1 MTMSN
6 DRGVFCISRR
16 LFDSGD
22 PFFGGEPFTRREA
35 WQWLIAEAAWKPRRV
50 RVSTG
55 RGDTFIELDRGQ
67 LSHSRSYMQKAG
79 IGRRTSALGR
89 FWTGWKWTVG

>member
-22 PFFGGEPFTRREA
+22 PFFGGESFTRREA

-67 LSHSRSYMQKAG
+67 H
-79 IGRRTSALGR
+79 IALPIQYAKGVELV
-89 FWTGWKWTVG
+89 VGQAR